1 MPIVIGVKFDKNP
14 KEYHFDPEEETYAE
28 GDLVIVDT
36 QKGNELGTVT
46 KGNFEVPEDPSGKE
60 LKKVIRKANGRDL
73 DQFRRSKDTEPRA
86 LKIAKEKAAKL
97 GLNLK
102 FISSEVSF
110 DCKRVVLYFTS
121 EDRVDFRELVRELAS
136 ALHARIEL
144 RQLYER
150 DDVKL
155 RGALGMC
162 GRECCC
168 RSYLRDFEKVTVKM
182 AKVQGLS
189 LNPTKISGLCGKLM
203 CCLKYENDYYAE
215 VFKQMPKVN
224 GKVMTPEG
232 LAVVESNDMLK
243 KIVTC
248 KVFVDDTFVIKKFP
262 LEEIT
267 ILKPATPPQ
276 GEGKKDKK
284 KRDRNDRKAK
294 ADTAASPAPSDEDP
308 TYDDPD
314 DDADDDADEIAPSSS
329 SDSFHDPKSD

>member
-1 MPIVIGVKFDKNP
+1 MPIVVGVKFDKNP
-14 KEYHFDPEEETYAE
+14 KVYHFDPAEETFVP
-28 GDLVIVDT
+28 GDLVVVDT
-36 QKGNELGTVT
+36 QKGNELGEVV
-46 KGNFEVPEDPSGKE
+46 KGNFEAPDLPEGKE
-60 LKKVIRKANGRDL
+60 LKKVLRKANGRDL
-73 DQFRRSKDTEPRA
+73 DQYRRSKETEPRA
-86 LKIAKEKAAKL
+86 LAVAKEKASKL
-97 GLNLK
+97 GLTLK

-168 RSYLRDFEKVTVKM
+168 RSHLRDFEKVTVKM

-189 LNPTKISGLCGKLM
+189 LNPTKISGICGKLM
-203 CCLKYENDYYAE
+203 CCLKYENEYYSE

-224 GKVMTPEG
+224 GKVMTPDG

-267 ILKPATPPQ
+267 IVKPTNPPQ
-276 GEGKKDKK
+276 GEGKKDKDKK
-284 KRDRNDRKAK
+284 KRDRREDRREGRNAK
-294 ADTAASPAPSDEDP
+294 EEENAAPADEDL
-308 TYDDPD
+308 TDDL
-314 DDADDDADEIAPSSS
+314 DDADELPPSSS
-329 SDSFHDPKSD
+329 GDDPTDE

>member
-1 MPIVIGVKFDKNP
+1 MPIVVDVKFDRNP
-14 KEYHFDPEEETYAE
+14 KVYFFDPAEGTYAA

-36 QKGNELGTVT
+36 QKGNEFGEVVR
-46 KGNFEVPEDPSGKE
+46 GNHEVPDDAQERE
-60 LKKVIRKANGRDL
+60 LKKVLRKANGRDL
-73 DQFRRSKDTEPRA
+73 DQYRRSKETEPRA
-86 LKIAKEKAAKL
+86 LEIAREKARNL
-97 GLNLK
+97 GLDLK

-110 DCKRVVLYFTS
+110 DCKRVGLYFTS
-121 EDRVDFRELVRELAS
+121 EARVDFRELVKELAS

-168 RSYLRDFEKVTVKM
+168 RSHLRDFEKVTVKM

-189 LNPTKISGLCGKLM
+189 LNPTKISGICGKLM

-224 GKVMTPEG
+224 SKVMTPEG
-232 LAVVESNDMLK
+232 LAVVDSNDMLK

-248 KVFVDDTFVIKKFP
+248 KVFVDDTYVVKKFP
-262 LEEIT
+262 IEEIT
-267 ILKPATPPQ
+267 IMKPAAPQ
-276 GEGKKDKK
+276 PSGKKEHDHKK
-284 KRDRNDRKAK
+284 EDRKGGK
-294 ADTAASPAPSDEDP
+294 PLPPKKDTA
-308 TYDDPD
+308 DDP
-314 DDADDDADEIAPSSS
+314 ADDDPALDDLDELK
-329 SDSFHDPKSD
+329 DDEE

>member
-14 KEYHFDPEEETYAE
+14 KTYDFDPGEETFE
-28 GDLVIVDT
+28 VGDLVIVDT
-36 QKGNELGTVT
+36 QKGNELGSVV
-46 KGNFEVPEDPSGKE
+46 KANAEVAELAPGKE

-73 DQFRRSKDTEPRA
+73 DQYRRSKETEPRA
-86 LKIAKEKAAKL
+86 LEIAKEKATKL
-97 GLNLK
+97 GLSLK

-168 RSYLRDFEKVTVKM
+168 RSHLRDFEKVTVKM

-189 LNPTKISGLCGKLM
+189 LNPTKISGICGKLM
-203 CCLKYENDYYAE
+203 CCLKYENEYYSE

-224 GKVMTPEG
+224 GKVMTPDG
-232 LAVVESNDMLK
+232 PAVVESNDMLK
-243 KIVTC
+243 MVVTC
-248 KVFVDDTFVIKKFP
+248 KVFVDDTYVIKRFP
-262 LEEIT
+262 LDQIT

-276 GEGKKDKK
+276 GNGKKDQDKK
-284 KRDRNDRKAK
+284 KRDRNKEDRKPGGEISPD
-294 ADTAASPAPSDEDP
+294 ADELPPDADEFV
-308 TYDDPD
+308 DPD
-314 DDADDDADEIAPSSS
+314 DGDDGDDE
-329 SDSFHDPKSD
+329 

>member
-1 MPIVIGVKFDKNP
+1 MPIVIGVKFEKNP
-14 KEYHFDPEEETYAE
+14 KVYHFDPAEESYAV

-36 QKGNELGTVT
+36 QKGSELGEVV
-46 KGNFEVPEDPSGKE
+46 KGNFETEADPSGKE
-60 LKKVIRKANGRDL
+60 LKKVLRKATGRDL
-73 DQFRRSKDTEPRA
+73 DQFRRSKETEPRA
-86 LKIAKEKAAKL
+86 LKIAKEKADNL
-97 GLNLK
+97 GLSLK

-121 EDRVDFRELVRELAS
+121 EDRVDFRELVKELAS

-189 LNPTKISGLCGKLM
+189 LNPTKISGICGKLM

-243 KIVTC
+243 KIVTR

-267 ILKPATPPQ
+267 ILKPTNPPQ
-276 GEGKKDKK
+276 GEGKKDRDKK
-284 KRDRNDRKAK
+284 KKDRREDRRPKQETPPEAEED
-294 ADTAASPAPSDEDP
+294 ALDDLDEL
-308 TYDDPD
+308 PD
-314 DDADDDADEIAPSSS
+314 GGDEE
-329 SDSFHDPKSD
+329 

>member
-1 MPIVIGVKFDKNP
+1 MPIVVDVKFDKNP
-14 KEYHFDPEEETYAE
+14 KVYFFDPGDGIYAA

-36 QKGNELGTVT
+36 QKGNEFGEVVR
-46 KGNFEVPEDPSGKE
+46 GNHEVAEDASQRE
-60 LKKVIRKANGRDL
+60 LKKVIRKAGGRDF
-73 DQFRRSKDTEPRA
+73 DQYKRSKETEPRA
-86 LKIAKEKAAKL
+86 LEIAREKARNL
-97 GLNLK
+97 GLDLK

-110 DCKRVVLYFTS
+110 DCKRVGLYFTS
-121 EDRVDFRELVRELAS
+121 EARVDFRELVKELAS

-168 RSYLRDFEKVTVKM
+168 RSHLRDFEKVTVKM

-189 LNPTKISGLCGKLM
+189 LNPTKISGICGKLM
-203 CCLKYENDYYAE
+203 CCLKYENEYYAE

-224 GKVMTPEG
+224 SKVMTPEG
-232 LAVVESNDMLK
+232 LAVVDSNDMLK

-248 KVFVDDTFVIKKFP
+248 KVFVDDTYVVKKFP

-267 ILKPATPPQ
+267 IMKPAPQ
-276 GEGKKDKK
+276 QPSGKKDHDHKK
-284 KRDRNDRKAK
+284 EDRKGGKPHEEPK
-294 ADTAASPAPSDEDP
+294 ADPTDDDPEMDDLDELTDED
-308 TYDDPD
+308 
-314 DDADDDADEIAPSSS
+314 EE
-329 SDSFHDPKSD
+329 

>member
-1 MPIVIGVKFDKNP
+1 MPIVVGVKFNNNNKV
-14 KEYHFDPEEETYAE
+14 YYFDPVEESFEE

-36 QKGNELGTVT
+36 QKGNELGSVAQA
-46 KGNFEVPEDPSGKE
+46 NHLVADELVQKE
-60 LKKVIRKANGRDL
+60 LKKVVRKANGRDL
-73 DQFRRSKDTEPRA
+73 DQYRRSKETEQRA
-86 LKIAKEKAAKL
+86 LEVARDKAHSL
-97 GLNLK
+97 GLSLK

-121 EDRVDFRELVRELAS
+121 EDRVDFRELVKELAS

-168 RSYLRDFEKVTVKM
+168 RSHLRDFEKVTVKM

-189 LNPTKISGLCGKLM
+189 LNPTKISGICGKLM
-203 CCLKYENDYYAE
+203 CCLKYENEYYAE
-215 VFKQMPKVN
+215 VYKQMPKVN
-224 GKVMTPEG
+224 SKVMTPEG
-232 LAVVESNDMLK
+232 LAVVDSNDMLK

-248 KVFVDDTFVIKKFP
+248 KVFVDDTYVIKKFP

-267 ILKPATPPQ
+267 ILKPVTPPQ
-276 GEGKKDKK
+276 GEKKDRDKK
-284 KRDRNDRKAK
+284 KKDRREGKKNPRPEERDALEEELSEE
-294 ADTAASPAPSDEDP
+294 AFSD
-308 TYDDPD
+308 
-314 DDADDDADEIAPSSS
+314 DEEEEE
-329 SDSFHDPKSD
+329 

>member
-1 MPIVIGVKFDKNP
+1 MPIVVGVKFDKNP
-14 KEYHFDPEEETYAE
+14 KIYSFDPAEETFAV

-36 QKGNELGTVT
+36 QKGNELGEVV
-46 KGNFEVPEDPSGKE
+46 KGNYEAEGSSDKE
-60 LKKVIRKANGRDL
+60 LKKVLRKASGRDL
-73 DQFRRSKDTEPRA
+73 EQYRRSKETEPRA
-86 LKIAKEKAAKL
+86 LEIAKEKADKL
-97 GLNLK
+97 GLSLK

-203 CCLKYENDYYAE
+203 CCLKYENEYYAE

-248 KVFVDDTFVIKKFP
+248 KIFVDDTFVIKKFP
-262 LEEIT
+262 LDQIT
-267 ILKPATPPQ
+267 ILKPANPPQ
-276 GEGKKDKK
+276 GGGKKDQDKK
-284 KRDRNDRKAK
+284 KRDRREDR
-294 ADTAASPAPSDEDP
+294 ASKESPKEVSDEDLSDE
-308 TYDDPD
+308 DDLS
-314 DDADDDADEIAPSSS
+314 DDADSIDSLDEE
-329 SDSFHDPKSD
+329 

>member
-1 MPIVIGVKFDKNP
+1 MPIVVGVKFDKNQ
-14 KEYHFDPEEETYAE
+14 KVYSFDPAEQVYAE
-28 GDLVIVDT
+28 GDLVVVET
-36 QKGNELGTVT
+36 QKGNELGEVA
-46 KGNFEVPEDPSGKE
+46 KGNYEITEDAVQKE
-60 LKKVIRKANGRDL
+60 LKKVLRKANGRDL
-73 DQFRRSKDTEPRA
+73 DQYRKSKETEPRA
-86 LKIAKEKAAKL
+86 LEIAKEKAQKL
-97 GLNLK
+97 GISLK

-121 EDRVDFRELVRELAS
+121 EERVDFRELVKELAS

-168 RSYLRDFEKVTVKM
+168 RAYLRDFEKVTVKM

-203 CCLKYENDYYAE
+203 CCLKYENEYYAE

-224 GKVMTPEG
+224 AKVMTPDG
-232 LAVVESNDMLK
+232 LAVVDSNDMLK
-243 KIVTC
+243 KIVNC
-248 KVFVDDTFVIKKFP
+248 KVFVDDTYVMKKFP

-267 ILKPATPPQ
+267 ILKPTPQPQ
-276 GEGKKDKK
+276 GKKEHKKEDRQGKKH
-284 KRDRNDRKAK
+284 DRREDFKNAEEEEVL
-294 ADTAASPAPSDEDP
+294 AELPDE
-308 TYDDPD
+308 
-314 DDADDDADEIAPSSS
+314 ADDDADELPSEE
-329 SDSFHDPKSD
+329 

>member
-1 MPIVIGVKFDKNP
+1 MPIVVGVKFDKNN
-14 KEYHFDPEEETYAE
+14 KVYHFDPEGNVFAE
-28 GDLVIVDT
+28 GDLVVVDT
-36 QKGNELGTVT
+36 QKGNELGEIV
-46 KGNFEVPEDPSGKE
+46 KGNFEVPEEESQKE
-60 LKKVIRKANGRDL
+60 LKKVLRKANGRDL
-73 DQFRRSKDTEPRA
+73 DQYRRSKETEPRA
-86 LKIAKEKAAKL
+86 LEIAKEKAEKL
-97 GLNLK
+97 GLTLK

-121 EDRVDFRELVRELAS
+121 EDRVDFRELVKELAS

-168 RSYLRDFEKVTVKM
+168 RAHLRDFEKVTVKM

-189 LNPTKISGLCGKLM
+189 LNPTKISGICGKLM
-203 CCLKYENDYYAE
+203 CCLKYENEYYAE
-215 VFKQMPKVN
+215 VFKQMPKVG

-232 LAVVESNDMLK
+232 LAVVDSNDMLK

-248 KVFVDDTFVIKKFP
+248 KVFVDDTYIVKKFP

-267 ILKPATPPQ
+267 ILKPAPQ
-276 GEGKKDKK
+276 QPSQGKKKDKRRED
-284 KRDRNDRKAK
+284 RDRKKEDRRE
-294 ADTAASPAPSDEDP
+294 TPAESF
-308 TYDDPD
+308 
-314 DDADDDADEIAPSSS
+314 DDADELTEDMA
-329 SDSFHDPKSD
+329 DSLEEGDFEE

>member
-1 MPIVIGVKFDKNP
+1 MPIVVGVKFTTNNKV
-14 KEYHFDPEEETYAE
+14 YTFDAGEEIFSE

-36 QKGNELGTVT
+36 QKGHELGEIV
-46 KGNFEVPEDPSGKE
+46 KGNYEITEDAVPGE
-60 LKKVIRKANGRDL
+60 LKKVVRKANGRDL
-73 DQFRRSKDTEPRA
+73 DLYRKAKETEPKA
-86 LKIAKEKAAKL
+86 LEIAREKARKL
-97 GLNLK
+97 GIDLK
-102 FISSEVSF
+102 FISSEVAF

-121 EDRVDFRELVRELAS
+121 EERVDFRELVKELAS

-189 LNPTKISGLCGKLM
+189 LNPTKISGICGKLM
-203 CCLKYENDYYAE
+203 CCLKYENEYYAE
-215 VFKQMPKVN
+215 VFKLMPKVN
-224 GKVMTPEG
+224 AKVMTPDG

-248 KVFVDDTFVIKKFP
+248 KVFVDDTYIIKKFT
-262 LEEIT
+262 LDQIT
-267 ILKPATPPQ
+267 VLKPTPQQPSKKEKRKEDRRGGAPAHRKEEPADLPE
-276 GEGKKDKK
+276 GEEFE
-284 KRDRNDRKAK
+284 
-294 ADTAASPAPSDEDP
+294 EDL
-308 TYDDPD
+308 DDLDLD
-314 DDADDDADEIAPSSS
+314 DDNA
-329 SDSFHDPKSD
+329 

>member
-1 MPIVIGVKFDKNP
+1 MPIVVGVKFNNNK
-14 KEYHFDPEEETYAE
+14 KVYTFDPAEENLVE
-28 GDLVIVDT
+28 GDLVVVDT
-36 QKGNELGTVT
+36 QKGNELGEVVRA
-46 KGNFEVPEDPSGKE
+46 NYEVPEDALPAE

-73 DQFRRSKDTEPRA
+73 DLCKKAKETEPRA
-86 LKIAKEKAAKL
+86 LEIAKEKAAKL
-97 GLNLK
+97 GVDLK
-102 FISSEVSF
+102 FISSEISF

-121 EDRVDFRELVRELAS
+121 EARVDFRELVKELAS

-168 RSYLRDFEKVTVKM
+168 RSHLRDFEKVTVKM

-189 LNPTKISGLCGKLM
+189 LNPTKISGICGKLM
-203 CCLKYENDYYAE
+203 CCLKYENEYYAE

-248 KVFVDDTFVIKKFP
+248 KVFVDDTYIIKKFP

-267 ILKPATPPQ
+267 ILKPAAPQ
-276 GEGKKDKK
+276 PSKKGQDK
-284 KRDRNDRKAK
+284 KRDDRRGDK
-294 ADTAASPAPSDEDP
+294 PSHGDQKPQEEALDVED
-308 TYDDPD
+308 DFDAL
-314 DDADDDADEIAPSSS
+314 DDADSLPETDDEE
-329 SDSFHDPKSD
+329 

>member
-1 MPIVIGVKFDKNP
+1 MPIVVGVKFNNNNKV
-14 KEYHFDPEEETYAE
+14 YYFDPVEESFEE
-28 GDLVIVDT
+28 GDLVVVDT
-36 QKGNELGTVT
+36 QKGNELGSVAQA
-46 KGNFEVPEDPSGKE
+46 NHLVADELVQKE
-60 LKKVIRKANGRDL
+60 LKKVVRKANGRDL
-73 DQFRRSKDTEPRA
+73 DQYRRSKETEQRA
-86 LKIAKEKAAKL
+86 LEVARDKAHSL
-97 GLNLK
+97 GLSLK

-121 EDRVDFRELVRELAS
+121 EDRVDFRELVKELAS

-168 RSYLRDFEKVTVKM
+168 RSHLRDFEKVTVKM

-189 LNPTKISGLCGKLM
+189 LNPTKISGICGKLM
-203 CCLKYENDYYAE
+203 CCLKYENEYYAE

-224 GKVMTPEG
+224 SKVMTPEG
-232 LAVVESNDMLK
+232 LAVVDSNDMLK

-248 KVFVDDTFVIKKFP
+248 KVFVDDTYVIKKFP

-267 ILKPATPPQ
+267 ILKPVTPPQ
-276 GEGKKDKK
+276 GEKKDRDKK
-284 KRDRNDRKAK
+284 KKDRREGKKNPRPEEQDALEEELSEE
-294 ADTAASPAPSDEDP
+294 AFSDE
-308 TYDDPD
+308 
-314 DDADDDADEIAPSSS
+314 EEEEE
-329 SDSFHDPKSD
+329 

>member
-1 MPIVIGVKFDKNP
+1 MPIVVGVKFNNNNKV
-14 KEYHFDPEEETYAE
+14 YTFDPEEGVYSE
-28 GDLVIVDT
+28 GDLVVVDT
-36 QKGNELGTVT
+36 QKGNELGEVV
-46 KGNFEVPEDPSGKE
+46 KGNYEAEEGSVPAE
-60 LKKVIRKANGRDL
+60 LKKVLRKANGRDFDL
-73 DQFRRSKDTEPRA
+73 CKKAKETEPRA
-86 LKIAKEKAAKL
+86 LEIAKEKAAKL
-97 GLNLK
+97 GVNLK

-121 EDRVDFRELVRELAS
+121 EDRVDFRELVKELAS

-168 RSYLRDFEKVTVKM
+168 RSHLRDFEKVTVKM

-189 LNPTKISGLCGKLM
+189 LNPTKISGICGKLM
-203 CCLKYENDYYAE
+203 CCLKYENEYYAE

-224 GKVMTPEG
+224 GKVITPDG
-232 LAVVESNDMLK
+232 PAVVESNDMLK

-248 KVFVDDTFVIKKFP
+248 KVFVDDTYIVKKFP

-267 ILKPATPPQ
+267 IVKPVPQ
-276 GEGKKDKK
+276 QPSKKGQDKK
-284 KRDRNDRKAK
+284 KEDRHGDKHHDKEQAFK
-294 ADTAASPAPSDEDP
+294 EEPEVDADEFDAS
-308 TYDDPD
+308 
-314 DDADDDADEIAPSSS
+314 DDADSLEDIVDEE
-329 SDSFHDPKSD
+329 

>member
-1 MPIVIGVKFDKNP
+1 MPFVVGVRFGNNKKV
-14 KEYHFDPEEETYAE
+14 YSFDPAGETFSE
-28 GDLVIVDT
+28 GDIVIVDT
-36 QKGNELGTVT
+36 QKGNEMGDVVRA
-46 KGNFEVPEDPSGKE
+46 NYEVAEDALPPE
-60 LKKVIRKANGRDL
+60 LKKVIRKANGRDFDL
-73 DQFRRSKDTEPRA
+73 LKKAKETEPRA
-86 LKIAKEKAAKL
+86 LEIAKEKANKL
-97 GLNLK
+97 GVNLK

-121 EDRVDFRELVRELAS
+121 EDRVDFRELVKELAS

-168 RSYLRDFEKVTVKM
+168 RSHLRDFEKVTVKM

-189 LNPTKISGLCGKLM
+189 LNPTKISGICGKLM
-203 CCLKYENDYYAE
+203 CCLKYENEYYAE

-224 GKVMTPEG
+224 GKVMTPDG

-248 KVFVDDTFVIKKFP
+248 KVFVDDTYIIKKFA
-262 LEEIT
+262 LEDIT
-267 ILKPATPPQ
+267 ILKPAPQ
-276 GEGKKDKK
+276 QPSKKDKK
-284 KRDRNDRKAK
+284 KEDRRDKSSREKEK
-294 ADTAASPAPSDEDP
+294 LTEDFE
-308 TYDDPD
+308 DDLD
-314 DDADDDADEIAPSSS
+314 ALDDADSLPDTEDEE
-329 SDSFHDPKSD
+329 